1 MQSVRRRVATTAAL
15 LLCAFAAAQAQ
26 KLSIPSGGTVQING
40 GRLALSGGDIRIDGR
55 FALGSGELRGVGALR
70 IGAGGTADFGS
81 GVATLTGDWENR
93 GIFNAGTSRVEL
105 RDGPVAVSSIL
116 GTNAFANLSLVSL
129 TGKRYRFESAF
140 TQRVAANLQIQ
151 GTGPAIQV
159 DVTAPGSVAFLNL
172 LPGGSQSIANVGVS
186 DVHAT
191 GQPLAPTQTNQ
202 GGNGND
208 NGWFGGGGPVIPP
221 TPVPAVGWPM
231 LLLLGIG
238 LFVIATRPRVRH
250 AFVRG

>member
-1 MQSVRRRVATTAAL
+1 MQSMGRRVATTAAL
-15 LLCAFAAAQAQ
+15 LLCAIAVAQAQ
-26 KLSIPSGGTVQING
+26 KFSIPSGGAVQVDG
-40 GRLALSGGDIRIDGR
+40 GRLALSGGDVLIDGV
-55 FALGSGELRGVGALR
+55 LGLGAGELRGVGALR
-70 IGAGGTADFGS
+70 IGSGGTADFGS

-105 RDGPVAVSSIL
+105 RDGPLAVSSVL
-116 GTNAFANLSLVSL
+116 GTNPFANLSLVSL
-129 TGKRYRFESAF
+129 TGKRYRFESGF

-151 GTGPAIQV
+151 GTGQAIQV
-159 DVTAPGSVAFLNL
+159 DVTAPGSVAFLDL

-191 GQPLAPTQTNQ
+191 GQPLAPAQTNQ
-202 GGNGND
+202 GGTGND
-208 NGWFGGGGPVIPP
+208 DGWFGGGPAAPP

-238 LFVIATRPRVRH
+238 LFVIATRPRVRCVI
-250 AFVRG
+250 VRG